1 MASDSRKYIA
11 GIRKYYQ
18 QEIET
23 MIRQMKIEGG
33 TLDECMA
40 ELKLLAEFIRSQA
53 DVLEDGW
60 ANLRHGTCY
69 ETLEQGEGETGAADS
84 HPTGFVASEDTRRN

>member
-33 TLDECMA
+33 TLDECVA

-69 ETLEQGEGETGAADS
+69 ETLEQGEDETGAADS
-84 HPTGFVASEDTRRN
+84 HPTGFVASEDTRSN